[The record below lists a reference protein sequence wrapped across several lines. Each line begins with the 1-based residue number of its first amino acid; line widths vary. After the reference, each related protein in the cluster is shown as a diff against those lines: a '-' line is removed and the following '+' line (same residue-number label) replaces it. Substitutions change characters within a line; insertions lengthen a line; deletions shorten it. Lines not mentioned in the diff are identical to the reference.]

1 MIKRLHLSVLLLCVI
16 PAWSQ
21 QELTLDQAV
30 SLALKNNRLV
40 KVSQLEVRKSENA
53 VAATRTYRLPQF
65 KFNMFEAQL
74 LSRVDFT
81 FPPGVFGVF
90 PGIGPF
96 PPVASSVTT
105 ARRPATIIVG
115 QVNQPLSQLYR
126 IGLGIRLQDLGRQIA
141 QEKYSLQEQAVVN
154 DVKKAYYNLL
164 QTESALQATDEALKA
179 FRELERVATNAL
191 TQQVILK
198 SDVLDTQAG
207 AAKIEAQ
214 AVTLR
219 NTSGTLKERMNN
231 LLGRDLATDFTVR
244 PVAEVMNWE
253 LDLAGSRARALEQRP
268 ELREARLK
276 VEQAEGD
283 RRMKKAEYIPDVS
296 LGFYYL
302 SPFNIEFLP
311 KNVAA
316 VGVLVS
322 WDVFDWGRKKHE
334 LESKVRTVEQA
345 KNGVDETA
353 SMIMIE
359 VGMHFRKLE
368 EARQQLRAADLAR
381 EAAQEKVRVAVN
393 RVEQDAALVKDAL
406 QMRASLA
413 EATYKYQETLLSFW
427 TARADLEKAIGEK

>member
-1 MIKRLHLSVLLLCVI
+1 
-16 PAWSQ
+16 
-21 QELTLDQAV
+21 
-30 SLALKNNRLV
+30 
-40 KVSQLEVRKSENA
+40 
-53 VAATRTYRLPQF
+53 
-65 KFNMFEAQL
+65 
-74 LSRVDFT
+74 
-81 FPPGVFGVF
+81 
-90 PGIGPF
+90 
-96 PPVASSVTT
+96 
-105 ARRPATIIVG
+105 
-115 QVNQPLSQLYR
+115 
-126 IGLGIRLQDLGRQIA
+126 
-141 QEKYSLQEQAVVN
+141 
-154 DVKKAYYNLL
+154 
-164 QTESALQATDEALKA
+164 
-179 FRELERVATNAL
+179 
-191 TQQVILK
+191 
-198 SDVLDTQAG
+198 
-207 AAKIEAQ
+207 
-214 AVTLR
+214 
-219 NTSGTLKERMNN
+219 MNN
-231 LLGRDLATDFTVR
+231 LLGRDLATEFTVR

-302 SPFNIEFLP
+302 SPFNIELLP

-322 WDVFDWGRKKHE
+322 WDVFDWGRKRHE
-334 LESKVRTVEQA
+334 LESKGHTVAQA

-393 RVEQDAALVKDAL
+393 RVEQNAALVKDAL

-413 EATYKYQETLLSFW
+413 EVTYKYQETLLSFW